1 MDKLAPNLEKITS
14 PKEDFE
20 LPLPELSPE
29 EERAAAEAGI
39 RAAKEAKALAQRKK
53 EYWDSVNAEPQVRLY
68 TAAELQ
74 GRLKASK
81 TPTGKQFAIDNHNQE
96 IVRALCLYF
105 SNDSEFET
113 LKDFTGLQYSL
124 SKGLAL
130 MGNVGVG
137 KTFLMGFFHQNQNQS
152 YVMANCRKIE
162 GLWVDQMS
170 AKEKPLKNVID
181 RYGSEIEATVN
192 GNPFGQKVLGVCFDD
207 LGTETIPSK
216 AYGEEKIVMAE
227 ILMNRYEHF
236 QMRSELEQ
244 KPAHFNFT
252 HITTNLSAHDIGLNY
267 GTRVKDRFREM
278 FNLIQFDNE
287 CKSRR

>member
-1 MDKLAPNLEKITS
+1 MDRVAPNPEKTIGQTV
-14 PKEDFE
+14 DFD

-29 EERAAAEAGI
+29 EEQAAAEAGI
-39 RAAKEAKALAQRKK
+39 LAAREAKALAIRKK
-53 EYWDSVNAEPQVRLY
+53 EYWDKVNAGPEIANY
-68 TAAELQ
+68 TAQ
-74 GRLKASK
+74 TLKAKLTNSK
-81 TPTGKQFAIDNHNQE
+81 TPAGKTFAIDKDNRE
-96 IVRALCLYF
+96 IVDLLCLYF
-105 SNDSEFET
+105 SNDPEFET

-181 RYGSEIEATVN
+181 RYGAEIEATVN